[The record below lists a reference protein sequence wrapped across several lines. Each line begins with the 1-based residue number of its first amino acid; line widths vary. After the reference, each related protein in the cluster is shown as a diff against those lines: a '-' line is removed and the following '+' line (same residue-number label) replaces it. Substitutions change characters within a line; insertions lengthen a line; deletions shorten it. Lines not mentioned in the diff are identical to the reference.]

1 MIKLKKNLF
10 QGDGSLT
17 QKFGANPAA
26 YAQFGLKAHNGIDY
40 GIPNDTP
47 LYSCI
52 NGKCIES
59 ALDISGYGKYI
70 KIENDECGVLYG
82 HLMSFGIKVGDEVV
96 AGQEIGR
103 SDNTGNSTGP
113 HLHFGVFPKPRDRS
127 NGYSGYIDPLDK
139 TLVEWVETF
148 DNCESKLAVKENE
161 LDLLQVE
168 LDEMRVSRND
178 WKKKYNEI
186 SEKYTLELSEKQKHI
201 ESLQNTLSETNSN
214 LTSLSK
220 MHSDTQAELNA
231 LRIELGAL
239 KDEYDLYGEE
249 KQGEIEVLQE
259 NLTLQVEN
267 CAKIEI
273 ELSELKKKYKM
284 KLKSVSIWEFLKVRW
299 F

>member
-1 MIKLKKNLF
+1 MKEFIDKWKGKPCDFDGWYGTQCMDLMHFYVYEMLGVKDATVLAAPSAKQVYTNFKWGDLF
-10 QGDGSLT
+10 SKIDNTPTGVPKEGDIIFWGNGEWGHVAIFIEGDANRFTSFDANWPTGSLPHVQEHNYKDVLGWIKFIPQEDENSAT
-17 QKFGANPAA
+17 Q
-26 YAQFGLKAHNGIDY
+26 
-40 GIPNDTP
+40 
-47 LYSCI
+47 
-52 NGKCIES
+52 
-59 ALDISGYGKYI
+59 
-70 KIENDECGVLYG
+70 
-82 HLMSFGIKVGDEVV
+82 
-96 AGQEIGR
+96 
-103 SDNTGNSTGP
+103 
-113 HLHFGVFPKPRDRS
+113 
-127 NGYSGYIDPLDK
+127 
-139 TLVEWVETF
+139 
-148 DNCESKLAVKENE
+148 NE

-267 CAKIEI
+267 CAKIEV
-273 ELSELKKKYKM
+273 ELSELKKKYKL
-284 KLKSVSIWEFLKVRW
+284 KLKSVSILEFLKVRW